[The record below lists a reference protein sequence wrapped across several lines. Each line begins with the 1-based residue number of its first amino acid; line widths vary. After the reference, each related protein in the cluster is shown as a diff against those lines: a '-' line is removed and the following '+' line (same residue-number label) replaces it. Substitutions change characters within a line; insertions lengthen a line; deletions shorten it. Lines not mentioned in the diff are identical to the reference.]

1 MACFDEYRN
10 SSLVEFSSMVAFLGP
25 QLRFPD
31 SESASPDGLIAV
43 GGDLS
48 TERLLLAYRTGIFP
62 WPVQR
67 MLTWFCPDPRAIL
80 ELDELIIHRSLA
92 KRMRRGGYEVRVNS
106 AFADVIRACACRT
119 ESRPST
125 WILPQLVEAY
135 QRMHLAGWAH
145 SVEVWADNEL
155 VGGLYGVSIGGLFAG
170 ESMFSVMPDA
180 SKIALCHLV
189 ERMKVRGLTLLDVQ
203 VPNPHLATL
212 GVKALPR
219 RAFLERL
226 KVAVAQPVS
235 FLDPTEIR

>member
-1 MACFDEYRN
+1 
-10 SSLVEFSSMVAFLGP
+10 MVAFLGP